1 LIYSEAK
8 EAAQH
13 YELRGYDL
21 HHKFSQSNMRKNLSY
36 IVLAPKSLRNLYNSS
51 SCTDTHST
59 WEIKDSNIVSCSA
72 NLTSAKRLPYKGY
85 FLHQEYNH
93 FKDE

>member
-1 LIYSEAK
+1 MSLEDIQFTPQILTIKYEKALI
-8 EAAQH
+8 
-13 YELRGYDL
+13 
-21 HHKFSQSNMRKNLSY
+21 Y

-51 SCTDTHST
+51 SCTDNHST

-72 NLTSAKRLPYKGY
+72 NLTSAKRLSYKGY